1 MDIATPGPGSADADA
16 IATNSKAEIEELRRQ
31 TIKGLADLI
40 NARGEY
46 PASSQGTFSLE
57 HDPILLRRAAAVELL
72 GRFPNREAA
81 DVLSDLLLHA
91 ERKIKH
97 PPGAGRWL
105 RDTALLT
112 LLRSTRLP
120 RASVNKALLRGY
132 SFLRYLSPLRWG
144 EVYDDLPVL
153 GHYRKKWIFF
163 VAFLLVPLLIFAA
176 PTLILAGQLLD
187 PDAFTRDELRRNF
200 VVYGVPIEI
209 YLVHQVVIALLA
221 GMYGPILRLP
231 GGSRPVWKA
240 ILAVTLALIGITLVQ
255 AGQQIIESQCMNDSI
270 TYDEGKTYVSI
281 CADQLWQIAWA
292 CPLLLLPI
300 FILAHDLRQ
309 ITRYMPR
316 GKAIVLRILP
326 YILQLV
332 TLGIYIYMPRLVAAA
347 VAPTALE
354 FRDVVIPY
362 LAYLFGAPLLVA
374 ITLKLLTFTFG
385 RLFGRWEPG

>member
-1 MDIATPGPGSADADA
+1 MDKDPANPGSEDADA
-16 IATNSKAEIEELRRQ
+16 GVTSSPTEVEELRRQ

-40 NARGEY
+40 NARGDY
-46 PASSQGTFSLE
+46 PASSHGTFSLE
-57 HDPILLRRAAAVELL
+57 HDPILLRRADAVELL

-81 DVLSDLLLHA
+81 DVLSDLLLRA
-91 ERKIKH
+91 ERRIKD

-153 GHYRKKWIFF
+153 GHYRKRWIFF
-163 VAFLLVPLLIFAA
+163 VAFLLVPLLIFAI
-176 PTLILAGQLLD
+176 PTVILARQLLD
-187 PDAFTRDELRRNF
+187 PASYTRDGLRMNF

-221 GMYGPILRLP
+221 GMYGPVLRLP

-240 ILAVTLALIGITLVQ
+240 ILAVALALICVALILTGHQT
-255 AGQQIIESQCMNDSI
+255 IESQCFKEGI
-270 TYDEGKTYVSI
+270 TYDEGVTYVSA
-281 CADQLWQIAWA
+281 CAEQLWQIAWA
-292 CPLLLLPI
+292 CPLLLLPV

-309 ITRYMPR
+309 ITRYMPK
-316 GKAIVLRILP
+316 GKGLVLRILP
-326 YILQLV
+326 FILQLV
-332 TLGIYIYMPRLVAAA
+332 TLGIYIYLPMLVAAA
-347 VAPTALE
+347 AWFTGE
-354 FRDVVIPY
+354 FRYVVIPY

-385 RLFGRWEPG
+385 RREPG